1 MRIIGIDPGLK
12 TGMILLEVPT
22 GNSPVPL
29 AYATH
34 DPHDVINALEHFA
47 TEADGS
53 IASDTR
59 VVVEKFVAREGVHGK
74 DDTAQTLNGMITH
87 WAIGHQMLDRV
98 SFQLPGERAMV
109 TTAVL
114 KNLGLWLS
122 GHKNRHVMDAA
133 RHVVAFLVKMRHPMT
148 MAKGWKR

>member
-12 TGMILLEVPT
+12 TGMLLLEVPT

-29 AYATH
+29 SYATH
-34 DPHDVINALEHFA
+34 DPHDVINALEYFA
-47 TEADGS
+47 TEDDGS